1 MAKHEASNRT
11 AALLIFKIKSLL
23 LFLDKYWTQG
33 YWVPV
38 LRIWVSILHFQ
49 NKIFRQLLRVFYLLY
64 AIYTYFLYLL
74 LTWNTILVI
83 ALSLSSKCTFLNA
96 FVSKEKAVPPVSY
109 VTFMSYQK
117 MQAEFPLKPVEKA
130 RFTSLLDE
138 GWI

>member
-1 MAKHEASNRT
+1 MLKHEASNST
-11 AALLIFKIKSLL
+11 AALLIFKRKSLL

-33 YWVPV
+33 YWVPA

-49 NKIFRQLLRVFYLLY
+49 NKIFKQLLGVFYLLY
-64 AIYTYFLYLL
+64 VIYTYFLYML

-83 ALSLSSKCTFLNA
+83 ALALSSKRTFLNA
-96 FVSKEKAVPPVSY
+96 FVSKEKVVPPVNC

-117 MQAEFPLKPVEKA
+117 MQAEFPLKPVEEA
-130 RFTSLLDE
+130 RFTSLLDA